1 MPTEADPETEENK
14 ESKSMKKF
22 VVLLL
27 ACALLLGCSGCAWI
41 GMGRDLTQEEKEAIE
56 VGTIVDGIYENTTF
70 ALGFA
75 APEGWKISESSEI
88 REMNGWSEDKD
99 LKEQAIGS
107 LGKPGYFYEMT
118 AERDDSRASVNVCVE
133 NVSIMEQP
141 DVTEDVYVAAAVLN
155 AQEHFKEAGCK
166 NVVITKDIAPFAGG
180 EHYFYHVSCKTNDGE
195 DLYYKAMY
203 MKEGIYAAVITA
215 TSVEEDMTDEVLSMF
230 YEA

>member
-1 MPTEADPETEENK
+1 
-14 ESKSMKKF
+14 MKRIL
-22 VVLLL
+22 VLCLT
-27 ACALLLGCSGCAWI
+27 CALLLGCSGCAWI

-56 VGTIVDGIYENTTF
+56 VGTIIDGVYENSTF
-70 ALGFA
+70 RLGFEPA
-75 APEGWKISESSEI
+75 DGWSISESEEI
-88 REMNGWSEDKD
+88 RQLNGWSGEKD
-99 LKEQAIGS
+99 LKQQAIGS

-118 AERDDSRASVNVCVE
+118 AERDDGKASVNVCVE

-141 DVTEDVYVAAAVLN
+141 DVSEDVYVAAAVLN

-180 EHYFYHVSCKTNDGE
+180 EHYFYYVTCETNDNV

-203 MKEGIYAAVITA
+203 IKEGIYAAVITA
-215 TSVEEDMTDEVLSMF
+215 TSAEEDLTDEVLSMF